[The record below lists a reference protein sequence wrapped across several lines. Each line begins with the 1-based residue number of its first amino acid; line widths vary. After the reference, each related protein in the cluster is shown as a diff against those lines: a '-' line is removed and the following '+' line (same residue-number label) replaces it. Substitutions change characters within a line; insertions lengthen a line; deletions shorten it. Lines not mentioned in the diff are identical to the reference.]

1 MDENE
6 KRSRYLGYIEK
17 LWKNKALSLEDKVL
31 LQYGFMFGFYG
42 RIFGDKNEKTIIH
55 IKPYTTQ
62 IWEHGLAHAFGA
74 PGPDIEEFF
83 VEDYG
88 VTWSLIEEKL
98 K

>member
-6 KRSRYLGYIEK
+6 KRSKYLSYIEK
-17 LWKNKALSLEDKVL
+17 LWKNTRLSLEEKIL
-31 LQYGFMFGFYG
+31 LQSGFMFGFYG
-42 RIFGDKNEKTIIH
+42 RMYGDKDEKTILR
-55 IKPYTTQ
+55 IKPYETQ
-62 IWEHGLAHAFGA
+62 IWDHSLAHAFGM

-88 VTWSLIEEKL
+88 ITWSLIEGKL

>member
-17 LWKNKALSLEDKVL
+17 LWKDKELSLEDKML
-31 LQYGFMFGFYG
+31 LQCGFMFGFYG
-42 RIFGDKNEKTIIH
+42 RMYGNKDEKARHIDPYRSQIENHNLIH
-55 IKPYTTQ
+55 YIGPYD
-62 IWEHGLAHAFGA
+62 G
-74 PGPDIEEFF
+74 IEEFA

-88 VTWSLIEEKL
+88 VTWSLIEGKL